1 MNLIIILTIIKNKKI
16 KIKKQR
22 TSMKRCSTVS
32 VTQPKGKQ
40 LSQWFR
46 HQIVKHSI
54 SSVAHDVHRQEHY

>member
-1 MNLIIILTIIKNKKI
+1 
-16 KIKKQR
+16 
-22 TSMKRCSTVS
+22 MKRCSTVS